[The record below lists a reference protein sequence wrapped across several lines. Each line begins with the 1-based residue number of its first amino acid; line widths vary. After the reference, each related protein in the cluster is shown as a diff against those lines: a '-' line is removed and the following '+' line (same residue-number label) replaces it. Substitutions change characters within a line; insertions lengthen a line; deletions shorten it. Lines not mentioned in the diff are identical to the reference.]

1 MTKKGDPQ
9 VELEIE
15 KNIPIPPRG
24 RKPWSKYKD
33 LIERMGVDDSV
44 VVSTM
49 KEATTLAITIR
60 RHLGLKP
67 ATRRLEDGGYRIWVT
82 AEALTPREK
91 KND

>member
-1 MTKKGDPQ
+1 MTRKSDPQ

-24 RKPWSKYKD
+24 RQNWSKYKD
-33 LIERMGVDDSV
+33 VIERMGVDDSV

-67 ATRRLEDGGYRIWVT
+67 ATRRLEDGGYRVWVT
-82 AEALTPREK
+82 AAALTSREEK
-91 KND
+91 